1 MEWKSVCGTV
11 SQHATAEAVLG
22 HHRADWMIFWARV
35 AQSWH
40 AQNPERAV
48 SVSRPINFQIVLHG
62 GNYDENGDGEL
73 SMDEFR
79 HLSNSLCM
87 PCLLRVRAC
96 VRARACTIYIQR
108 TVGCVRCSPLN
119 MFGRECAVPI
129 RQFQYSVSDCAHVR
143 ISGLLVSAVAGNLAG
158 IVGAF

>member
-79 HLSNSLCM
+79 HLSNSLCT

-96 VRARACTIYIQR
+96 VRA
-108 TVGCVRCSPLN
+108 CVRARALSTADGWL
-119 MFGRECAVPI
+119 CALLSA
-129 RQFQYSVSDCAHVR
+129 QHVR
-143 ISGLLVSAVAGNLAG
+143 TRVRRFRFASFSTLFRIVHMSGFLDCSCQP
-158 IVGAF
+158 